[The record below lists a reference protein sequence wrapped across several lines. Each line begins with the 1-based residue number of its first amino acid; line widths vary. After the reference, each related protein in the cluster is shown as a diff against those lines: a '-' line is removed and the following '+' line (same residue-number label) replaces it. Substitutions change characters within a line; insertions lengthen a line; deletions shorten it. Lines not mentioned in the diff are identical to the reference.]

1 MSTVSSAV
9 IRLFNSDAKRNVMCA
24 KKNLKNNVRFVD
36 DITKQIHELMKRM
49 RDFNRFDS
57 VWFYNCG
64 LYGRTSDD
72 KQFKFGLYDDIDIK
86 IRQRR

>member
-1 MSTVSSAV
+1 
-9 IRLFNSDAKRNVMCA
+9 
-24 KKNLKNNVRFVD
+24 
-36 DITKQIHELMKRM
+36 MKRM
-49 RDFNRFDS
+49 RDSNRFDS

-64 LYGRTSDD
+64 IYGRTPDD

>member
-1 MSTVSSAV
+1 M
-9 IRLFNSDAKRNVMCA
+9 RA
-24 KKNLKNNVRFVD
+24 KKNLKNNVRFLD
-36 DITKQIHELMKRM
+36 DITKQNHELMKRM
-49 RDFNRFDS
+49 RDSNRFDS

-64 LYGRTSDD
+64 IYGRKSDD